1 MEHAGPH
8 EESLCAAKSLSP
20 THMVLDPG
28 RLSNST
34 LSLPLIQYDQ
44 GPSSN
49 EAAGPSDDK
58 PIARCYLS
66 DSPYS
71 IS

>member
-49 EAAGPSDDK
+49 EAAGPNDDK